1 MTGATVRAWLRI
13 LLKYSFR
20 DEALVLRLGNSDQRF
35 GWKRSLG
42 RKPNKLKQIL
52 KIDGLPAV

>member
-42 RKPNKLKQIL
+42 RKLNKLKQIL